1 MQCSIRKKGRIPA
14 RVRGCACFVRLL
26 FRGPATAKGLVELLG
41 FELLLEALA
50 DEHGEQP
57 GEHRRAQQQAGQPAR
72 HGEPAAPQADGED
85 RQRAEPRP
93 RDGAP
98 VSARRSAPA

>member
-1 MQCSIRKKGRIPA
+1 MKEKGRIPA

-41 FELLLEALA
+41 FELLLEVLA

-57 GEHRRAQQQAGQPAR
+57 ANI
-72 HGEPAAPQADGED
+72 AAPSSRLGSQPGTAS
-85 RQRAEPRP
+85 QPRHRLTAKIASALSP
-93 RDGAP
+93 AHATVRPKNTPP
-98 VSARRSAPA
+98 V